1 MDLIAIS
8 ENTVKIILI
17 LGLPSLLVSMII
29 GLIVSIFQAVTQ
41 VNDASLSFVPKII
54 FVSAFIL
61 ISLPWIGQNIETY
74 TKDLWNLILVF
85 GPCYHLL

>member
-17 LGLPSLLVSMII
+17 LGMHSLIVSMII
-29 GLIVSIFQAVTQ
+29 GLIISIFQAVTQ
-41 VNDASLSFVPKII
+41 ISDASLSFVPKMI

-61 ISLPWIGQNIETY
+61 ISLPWIGDHIEAY
-74 TKDLWNLILVF
+74 TIDLWDLILVF
-85 GPCYHLL
+85 GAHN